1 MDGRRT
7 TDRQKLTSGTQGAAT
22 EREMDPFPS
31 MEKDPAIKK
40 STKGLEKR
48 EKSNN
53 QQQQRYTYQCEK
65 EKRGRESKREAGERP
80 RSGRHCGCFFVV
92 FLLFLIVS
100 MWILKS
106 I

>member
-1 MDGRRT
+1 MGKNELGTAGGGWTDDGRT
-7 TDRQKLTSGTQGAAT
+7 KTYLGTQGAAR

-48 EKSNN
+48 KKSNN

-65 EKRGRESKREAGERP
+65 EKRARESKREAGERL
-80 RSGRHCGCFFVV
+80 RSGRHCGCFFGV
-92 FLLFLIVS
+92 FCCF
-100 MWILKS
+100 
-106 I
+106 